1 MDAREPMAGRGG
13 GAGANEGAGPRA
25 RTRPRAR
32 SRPPRLRSSRLSRL
46 PGDEGRG
53 GPAQR
58 AAGEALRGEG
68 GGGGGVGGGAGRGGG
83 ERAARVRARAPS
95 RPRRRSAPAGC
106 VARRARAFRRCAPGR
121 C

>member
-1 MDAREPMAGRGG
+1 MAAREPMEGGEGRKPMREPSRERGRGPAPAPARPGSGARAFPGSRETRG
-13 GAGANEGAGPRA
+13 GA
-25 RTRPRAR
+25 
-32 SRPPRLRSSRLSRL
+32 
-46 PGDEGRG
+46 

-68 GGGGGVGGGAGRGGG
+68 GGGGGWGGGAGV
-83 ERAARVRARAPS
+83 RAARARARAPS